1 MRNIK
6 LEYRLKL
13 AELIEA
19 DPGRNRPESIVYL
32 IIFDGILVAI
42 YLILSRSSYGQLYF
56 QEMLVPTLLFYFC
69 AIIASLLI
77 FYLSRLSRYFTIK
90 QDWQR
95 RMQSGHICD
104 IEIDDEG
111 FTDNAVPP
119 SIFSW
124 SMCDYWR
131 ETSNLFLIYH
141 AEGSCTI
148 FPKRVF
154 SDEQIQD
161 FRQILNTNLIRRK
174 RPKIKWK

>member
-19 DPGRNRPESIVYL
+19 DPSRNRPESIVYL
-32 IIFDGILVAI
+32 IIFDGILVTI
-42 YLILSRSSYGQLYF
+42 YLILSRLSYGQLYF

-69 AIIASLLI
+69 AIIASILI
-77 FYLSRLSRYFTIK
+77 FYLSLLSRYFTIK
-90 QDWQR
+90 KDWQR
-95 RMQSGHICD
+95 RMQSGQTCV

-111 FTDNAVPP
+111 CTENTISP

-124 SMCDYWR
+124 PMCDYWR
-131 ETSNLFLIYH
+131 ETSNLFLIYDPD
-141 AEGSCTI
+141 GSCII

-154 SDEQIQD
+154 SDQQIQD

-174 RPKIKWK
+174 RPKVRW